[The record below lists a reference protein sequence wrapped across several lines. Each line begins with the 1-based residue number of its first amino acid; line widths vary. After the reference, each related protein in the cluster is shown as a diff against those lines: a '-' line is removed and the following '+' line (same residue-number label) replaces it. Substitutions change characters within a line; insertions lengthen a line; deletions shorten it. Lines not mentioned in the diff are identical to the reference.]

1 MKNNWVEEKK
11 ELESEAKISNKAF
24 GKAGEEDVCR
34 LILCP
39 NCQNKLVLL
48 PEGFPM
54 YDIQCSRCM
63 FRAQVKTV
71 KSPPKNQI
79 FGAGWDIYEKVLKA
93 GYLSPP
99 LFVNFKWKV
108 PEGLNREI
116 RFYPFIAKGNV
127 KKYQLSP
134 TAKRANYKMFKYV
147 HLDKIPFFP
156 LFQSFE
162 PF

>member
-1 MKNNWVEEKK
+1 MQNSKVKK
-11 ELESEAKISNKAF
+11 IPVEAKLTNKAF
-24 GKAGEEDVCR
+24 GKAGEEDICEF
-34 LILCP
+34 IPCP

-54 YDIQCSRCM
+54 YDVQCSRCM

-71 KSPPKNQI
+71 NSPPRSQI
-79 FGAGWDIYEKVLKA
+79 FGAGWEIYDKALKS
-93 GYLSPP
+93 GYLSPS

-108 PEGLNREI
+108 KEGINREI
-116 RFYPFIAKGNV
+116 RFYPFIAKGNI

-134 TAKRANYKMFKYV
+134 NARRANYKMFKYI
-147 HLDKIPFFP
+147 HLDKIPYFP
-156 LFQSFE
+156 LFQLFN